1 MIALHEADAKFN
13 ENPIRGAQFYPNCV
27 QLMVG
32 GNGTVELPAGVSF
45 PGAYSFDDPGVH
57 HDVSSFPQSTSLS
70 LYAFFCFCFL
80 VLFYFYFLSSIFL
93 NVVLNGRKYQ
103 VYCSTKTTT
112 TVPCTTDY
120 IIPGPTVW
128 SGAWPETTDVE
139 VGPTTGATRITAW
152 SSWVQNGVET
162 SGAFDG
168 VSVKIEG
175 SASYVPSWPTTYEAP
190 QPTS

>member
-32 GNGTVELPAGVSF
+32 GNGTVELPQGVSF

-57 HDVSSFPQSTSLS
+57 HDVSSF
-70 LYAFFCFCFL
+70 
-80 VLFYFYFLSSIFL
+80 SSIHFL
-93 NVVLNGRKYQ
+93 LLFFHIFECSSDPKGKIKQ

-112 TVPCTTDY
+112 TVPCTTEY

-152 SSWVQNGVET
+152 SSWVQNGVVT
-162 SGAFDG
+162 SGVYDG
-168 VSVKIEG
+168 ASVKIEG